1 MGVLPVNLIWFLALS
16 FALLLAIATLAREIR
31 LRRALQRLVRQLLS
45 LWRSRAH
52 ETDVDARP
60 DHRAC
65 HGDRLQ

>member
-1 MGVLPVNLIWFLALS
+1 MSVVLFVGLS
-16 FALLLAIATLAREIR
+16 FALLLAVVMLCHEIR